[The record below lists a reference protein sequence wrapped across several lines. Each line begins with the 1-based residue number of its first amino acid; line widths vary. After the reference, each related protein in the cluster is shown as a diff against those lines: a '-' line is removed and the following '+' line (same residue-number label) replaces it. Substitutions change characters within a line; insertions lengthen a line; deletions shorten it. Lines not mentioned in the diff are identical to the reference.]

1 MKSKKLTE
9 IVFCCIIISF
19 LAILIVVSRTLPENS
34 VRLPLLIGWVTL
46 AFTVVQLIIDLR
58 KKEPEGSEEG
68 ANLFITR
75 EMLIKLGITCLFMA
89 LTLVLWYLLGFLPA
103 ALISSMLLAFYLGE
117 RRWYVVVL
125 SCGISVLALYFLFS
139 ELLSVP
145 LPKGILFGGHW

>member
-19 LAILIVVSRTLPENS
+19 LAILIVMSRNMPADS
-34 VRLPLLIGWVTL
+34 VRLPLLIGWITL
-46 AFTVVQLIIDLR
+46 AFTVVQLVIDI
-58 KKEPEGSEEG
+58 KKKAPDGSEGEQK
-68 ANLFITR
+68 AFITR
-75 EMLIKLGITCLFMA
+75 ENLIRLGITCLFMV

-117 RRWYVVVL
+117 RRWYVIVL